1 MFVRIALLLA
11 LGTAVGCERGDGT
24 MSTSTSA
31 ATGSVGVTEC
41 DDYLTKYGACASKAP
56 AADRKALLQTAA
68 QMRTSWQEAARN
80 PAVRQGLASGCS
92 RALEAARQT
101 LAAYQCNW

>member
-1 MFVRIALLLA
+1 MFVRIVLVLA
-11 LGTAVGCERGDGT
+11 LGTAFGCERDDAT
-24 MSTSTSA
+24 LPTSTSA

-56 AADRKALLQTAA
+56 SVDRKTLLQSAS

-80 PAVRQGLASGCS
+80 PAGRHGLASGCS
-92 RALEAARQT
+92 RALEAAKQT
-101 LAAYQCNW
+101 MAAYQCSW

>member
-1 MFVRIALLLA
+1 MFVRIVLVLA
-11 LGTAVGCERGDGT
+11 LGTVLGCERDDGT
-24 MSTSTSA
+24 TSTSTSA
-31 ATGSVGVTEC
+31 AIGSVGVAEC

-56 AADRKALLQTAA
+56 ATDRRALLQTAA

-80 PAVRQGLASGCS
+80 PAVRRGLANGCS

-101 LAAYQCNW
+101 MAAYQCSW